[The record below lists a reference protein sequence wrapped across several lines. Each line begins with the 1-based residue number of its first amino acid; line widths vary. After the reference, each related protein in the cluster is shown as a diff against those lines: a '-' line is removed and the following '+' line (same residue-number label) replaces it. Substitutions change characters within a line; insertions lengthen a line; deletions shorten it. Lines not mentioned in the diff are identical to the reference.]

1 MNLEKM
7 SIVELSNGKK
17 IIILEKI
24 EYNGVTYLYVDD
36 VTNDESNT
44 LDNYYIMKLN
54 SNNTLSRENNPNILT
69 EILPI
74 FSGLVKENYSEK

>member
-54 SNNTLSRENNPNILT
+54 SNNTLSRENNTNILT